1 MEKIQLKKY
10 VMKQTG
16 VTNSEAAIILNVI
29 FDGIVQGMVQD
40 GKSTITNF
48 GTFKTKKVKGRNARN
63 PRTGETVYV
72 PDRTVIRFKP
82 AKKLKDFVLGI

>member
-16 VTNSEAAIILNVI
+16 ITSYEASIILNVI
-29 FDGIVQGMVQD
+29 FDGIVQGIVQD

-48 GTFKTKKVKGRNARN
+48 GTFRTKKVKGRNARN
-63 PRTGETVYV
+63 PRNGDIVYV
-72 PDRTVIRFKP
+72 PDRKVIRFKP

>member
-16 VTNSEAAIILNVI
+16 ITSHEASIILNVI
-29 FDGIVQGMVQD
+29 FDGIVQGIVQD

-48 GTFKTKKVKGRNARN
+48 GTFRTKKVKGRNARN
-63 PRTGETVYV
+63 PRNGDIVYV

-82 AKKLKDFVLGI
+82 AKKFKDFVLGI